1 MAQAHLI
8 VTGTVICNGCSGSGT
23 KSCQRCGGNGKCNS
37 CKGTGYLSGNNNGVN
52 NIPKNGDTVE
62 LLNGKTI
69 TWGGTT
75 TNSSTTTN
83 SNKTNNSSNNN
94 SNNNQQIE
102 TQENN
107 KNSYYISE
115 DKSEINIGKN
125 DQTANAFLNSKDM
138 TEEEQKTIKNMT
150 QEELEKIVQNLDTII
165 STVKVGEVSNESNEV
180 LGTVLQKN
188 GHKNESNI
196 KLCKL
201 NFDGHISLDFPI
213 KVRVNIDSNMFVEGD
228 IIFAYHILED
238 GTVEFLGE
246 AQGYADNGKI
256 TKIEFSTKGFSDFF
270 ITAEKLDLSFEEES
284 MVESTGKVQE
294 QKEFNWLYVIIGG
307 TIFIIILVIIII
319 FIIKKFK
326 QRNNTSKEN

>member
-1 MAQAHLI
+1 
-8 VTGTVICNGCSGSGT
+8 
-23 KSCQRCGGNGKCNS
+23 
-37 CKGTGYLSGNNNGVN
+37 
-52 NIPKNGDTVE
+52 
-62 LLNGKTI
+62 
-69 TWGGTT
+69 
-75 TNSSTTTN
+75 
-83 SNKTNNSSNNN
+83 
-94 SNNNQQIE
+94 
-102 TQENN
+102 
-107 KNSYYISE
+107 
-115 DKSEINIGKN
+115 
-125 DQTANAFLNSKDM
+125 
-138 TEEEQKTIKNMT
+138 MT

-201 NFDGHISLDFPI
+201 NFDGHISLDFSI